1 MPSVG
6 RTIRHVPYA
15 RLLVAAEVLLLA
27 RRHMVKLEAHEWRR
41 LLELVRHTRG
51 RRRNLT
57 EQERLELSRLVLKA
71 EPRQF
76 VNSAMKK
83 VVGVPLP
90 GSGRRERASAK
101 HD

>member
-1 MPSVG
+1 MPV
-6 RTIRHVPYA
+6 A

-27 RRHMVKLEAHEWRR
+27 RRHVVKLDAQDRRR
-41 LLELVRHTRG
+41 LLELVRRGRG

-57 EQERLELSRLVLKA
+57 ERERRELSRLLLKA
-71 EPRQF
+71 EPREF
-76 VNSAMKK
+76 VSSAMKK

-90 GSGRRERASAK
+90 GSGRRERASAG

>member
-1 MPSVG
+1 MPSLGPV
-6 RTIRHVPYA
+6 RHVPVA

-27 RRHMVKLEAHEWRR
+27 RRHVVKLDPHERRR
-41 LLELVRHTRG
+41 LLELVRRGRG

-57 EQERLELSRLVLKA
+57 EHERRELSRLVLKA
-71 EPRQF
+71 EPREF

-90 GSGRRERASAK
+90 GSGRRERTSAK
-101 HD
+101 RD